1 MTTER
6 VHGTSRERA
15 AVAAM
20 VLIGVALPVVAKLD
34 LFQNAVWTFWLAG
47 FALIIG
53 ALVLTICVARRE
65 RRSRDS

>member
-6 VHGTSRERA
+6 AHGTARERA

-20 VLIGVALPVVAKLD
+20 ILIGVALPVVAKLD
-34 LFQNAVWTFWLAG
+34 LFQNAVWALWLAA

-53 ALVLTICVARRE
+53 ALVLTIGVTRRE
-65 RRSRDS
+65 RRARDS